1 VLRLAGDG
9 ESFGELALFLGR
21 RHLTTAEAIVDTI
34 LLHVTKAVVLREVDR
49 SRGFARRVIEEL
61 CNQLRDR
68 TLDLQSYRLHSG
80 RQRVIGYLLGRLPAE
95 INGAPAA
102 VMLPAKKGIIAS
114 HLNLTHEHFSRI
126 LRELATVGLIEVI
139 GRTVRIPDVHRLESQ
154 RNA

>member
-1 VLRLAGDG
+1 
-9 ESFGELALFLGR
+9 
-21 RHLTTAEAIVDTI
+21 
-34 LLHVTKAVVLREVDR
+34 VLREVDR